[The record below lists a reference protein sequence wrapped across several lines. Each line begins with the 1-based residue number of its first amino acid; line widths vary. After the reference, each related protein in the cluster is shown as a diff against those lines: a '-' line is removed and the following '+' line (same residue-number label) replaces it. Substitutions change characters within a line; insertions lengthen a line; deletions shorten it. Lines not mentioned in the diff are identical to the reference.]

1 MRKKMQHLA
10 TTDTTANF
18 MQSYLP
24 YSTVIPPPTY
34 TTAALQVRGS
44 MCIFIRVTPLQ
55 HTSILSAKLKARV
68 TKSLIFTFYFSVIK
82 SNYIALFT

>member
-24 YSTVIPPPTY
+24 YSTVIPPTSY

-68 TKSLIFTFYFSVIK
+68 TKSLIFPFYFSVIK